1 MAWGTQNLLRDL
13 SNVEEQKRGERL
25 EGGVLIFGW
34 GASRNGLILL
44 CFASLLDSRGVSRT
58 ARNYDLRYAVLLILG
73 FSIHTCA
80 EDQWK
85 GGGGWCGVLG
95 LLAFSF
101 SPSID

>member
-44 CFASLLDSRGVSRT
+44 LLCFTSRLPGR
-58 ARNYDLRYAVLLILG
+58 
-73 FSIHTCA
+73 FSNC
-80 EDQWK
+80 
-85 GGGGWCGVLG
+85 
-95 LLAFSF
+95 
-101 SPSID
+101 